1 MRGAMLASLV
11 GSVVL
16 VGCGG
21 SDRSP
26 QASPLTAA
34 LASTA
39 PTTSA
44 PGTSRPPTTPTPSTP
59 VVASPVVASVDMR
72 LIAYRPEQ
80 ISVKPGT
87 RVSWTQSDL
96 GFHTVTSGHVEQG
109 AAGVTA
115 LKDNA
120 FDSGQLGTGAAFSHT
135 FDSPGTYAYFCQIHP
150 ATMRGEVHVV

>member
-34 LASTA
+34 LASAA

-44 PGTSRPPTTPTPSTP
+44 PGTSLPPTTPTQTPST
-59 VVASPVVASVDMR
+59 PVVASVDMR

-150 ATMRGEVHVV
+150 ATIRGEVHVV